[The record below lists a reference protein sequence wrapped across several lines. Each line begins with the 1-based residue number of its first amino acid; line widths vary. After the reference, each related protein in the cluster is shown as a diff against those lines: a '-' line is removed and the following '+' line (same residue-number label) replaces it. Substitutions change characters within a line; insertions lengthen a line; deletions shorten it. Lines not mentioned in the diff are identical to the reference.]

1 MPFLKSQFGSIFGK
15 TLSTS
20 RPAIHSN
27 IPYASTPPPA
37 YSAIPPRDAKPTASS
52 STVAPR
58 STAIE
63 ITYFSSLSTFD
74 TVFLIDD
81 SGSMSGR
88 S

>member
-1 MPFLKSQFGSIFGK
+1 MPSLISQFGSIFGK
-15 TLSTS
+15 TPSTS

-27 IPYASTPPPA
+27 IPYASTPPT
-37 YSAIPPRDAKPTASS
+37 SLQRHPPRDAKPTAST
-52 STVAPR
+52 STAAPR

-63 ITYFSSLSTFD
+63 DTDFSFLSTFD

-81 SGSMSGR
+81 SDSISDR